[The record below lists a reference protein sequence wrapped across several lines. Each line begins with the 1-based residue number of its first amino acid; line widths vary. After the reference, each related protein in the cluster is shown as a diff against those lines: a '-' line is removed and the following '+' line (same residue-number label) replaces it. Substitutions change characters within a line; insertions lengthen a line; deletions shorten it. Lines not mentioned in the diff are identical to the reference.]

1 MLSATTTT
9 TTTAAAAAAGGTT
22 TTADCMQALTHS
34 TLLRGVGPVNSPLS
48 HSLAHPPTSG
58 RSLVCVCA
66 RRKSRSVT
74 PSYIVSIRSSV
85 PSFRSFLRRQFV
97 PLLLRSV
104 LPPSSI
110 RSFNPSFFRSFVPSF
125 RRQLAPLFLRSFAP
139 SLLHSPVPS
148 FLRSMLYSA
157 LLCSVLICSNMF
169 DSPPLV
175 SVRGLVRY
183 DVAVTFNACGLTC
196 ADAFLLLLVV
206 VVMFAPFAAVIPS
219 QTYIVRLFALCS
231 PHRRTAITS
240 TAIINTSQRRC
251 VIVPCLLSCM

>member
-1 MLSATTTT
+1 
-9 TTTAAAAAAGGTT
+9 
-22 TTADCMQALTHS
+22 MQALTHS

-104 LPPSSI
+104 VPPSSI

-139 SLLHSPVPS
+139 SLLRSFAPSLLRSFVPS
-148 FLRSMLYSA
+148 FLRSFVPSFLRSFVPSFLRFMLYSA
-157 LLCSVLICSNMF
+157 LLCSTLLCSNMF

-183 DVAVTFNACGLTC
+183 DVAVTFIACGLTC
-196 ADAFLLLLVV
+196 VVAFL
-206 VVMFAPFAAVIPS
+206 
-219 QTYIVRLFALCS
+219 
-231 PHRRTAITS
+231 
-240 TAIINTSQRRC
+240 
-251 VIVPCLLSCM
+251 